1 MSGGHSTGSG
11 GGTSSS
17 RSQFRSQTGCCIC
30 GTKSSSS
37 RFTIS
42 TRYSEHFAGCFGQ
55 QAAARSGDLCNAC
68 VLCVKRWLQRDRQTG
83 LFAQVLDSKKG
94 PGPKH
99 MKEIT
104 KRARRRE
111 ARKANAM
118 KAASVK
124 ADPGSNVNTN
134 NSTSSTP
141 VNRGSTSTHSGPSFA
156 TRSTSNATASN
167 GITSGGAAHRGPSSM
182 NDSSRFLS
190 SRHGAGCNTNNSYVH
205 SASGHHPSAGE
216 SARSTSRSGCQWSGR
231 TNAVQTSGHP
241 TMPCCTQHQRMYFSP
256 QPTGATFTRA
266 AAAAIRKC
274 EARCKLLLFVSKFHV
289 ISTMGRFLFNCLPRH
304 TVIQSTGNAL
314 SCSTPSRGGVCGA
327 CTGTKRTPNT
337 SSTPSETSEYGSGL
351 ISLSCCSTSSGS
363 HCPMVGGTSSSC
375 CSNSS
380 CGAASSGIGCGLNY
394 SPPCCA
400 FCCTGSD
407 ATPSKHGKYELDRSC
422 LCRGC
427 PCVGHQ
433 SLCHAAS
440 SMDCCMAPPEFRH
453 PRPPPGSSSNGVG
466 RNGAADP
473 LHAADNGNNS
483 NSGSSSSV
491 STPPN
496 STPTRR
502 YNRRVVLPPVRMSH
516 NEEVNSLLREIMER
530 HFDDQHDMV
539 NTSHL
544 IPRFLLTSF
553 AFRNSQA
560 ITFDS
565 REMHMAVQK
574 ELRLRSRTVQGNSTS
589 DSVSG
594 RASSISSADGSADA
608 RTSSSTHAMATCPSK
623 VPVSGATEQHSSEHF
638 TKRHRAHHCCA
649 RYHTHCCHLRH
660 LPCVCSSN
668 SHQHRKV

>member
-1 MSGGHSTGSG
+1 MYFLVSEEIHMGFYSYVQDATG
-11 GGTSSS
+11 
-17 RSQFRSQTGCCIC
+17 RD
-30 GTKSSSS
+30 
-37 RFTIS
+37 
-42 TRYSEHFAGCFGQ
+42 AGPHPGN
-55 QAAARSGDLCNAC
+55 SPH
-68 VLCVKRWLQRDRQTG
+68 VLNSVYL
-83 LFAQVLDSKKG
+83 VLDSKKG

-118 KAASVK
+118 KAATMK
-124 ADPGSNVNTN
+124 ADPGSNLSTN
-134 NSTSSTP
+134 NSTSSTH
-141 VNRGSTSTHSGPSFA
+141 VNRGASSTHSGPSFA
-156 TRSTSNATASN
+156 TRSTTSNATASN
-167 GITSGGAAHRGPSSM
+167 GITSGGTAHRGPSSM

-190 SRHGAGCNTNNSYVH
+190 SRHGSGCNANNSYVPA
-205 SASGHHPSAGE
+205 ASGHHLNAGE

-231 TNAVQTSGHP
+231 TNAVQSTGHP

-274 EARCKLLLFVSKFHV
+274 EA
-289 ISTMGRFLFNCLPRH
+289 I
-304 TVIQSTGNAL
+304 IQSTGTAL
-314 SCSTPSRGGVCGA
+314 SCSTPSRSGVCGA

-363 HCPMVGGTSSSC
+363 HCPMVGGTASSC

-380 CGAASSGIGCGLNY
+380 CGGASSGIGCGLSY

-407 ATPSKHGKYELDRSC
+407 ATPSKHGKYAVKVETGRCLSASVVVFVRAYAQLSIKLEVDRSC

-440 SMDCCMAPPEFRH
+440 SMDCCTAPPEFRH
-453 PRPPPGSSSNGVG
+453 PRPPPGNSANGVG

-473 LHAADNGNNS
+473 LHTTDNGNGNNS

-516 NEEVNSLLREIMER
+516 NEEVNSLLREIME
-530 HFDDQHDMV
+530 
-539 NTSHL
+539 
-544 IPRFLLTSF
+544 
-553 AFRNSQA
+553 RNSQA

-608 RTSSSTHAMATCPSK
+608 RTSSSTHAMAVCPNK
-623 VPVSGATEQHSSEHF
+623 VPASGATEQHSSEHF
-638 TKRHRAHHCCA
+638 TKRHRVHHCCA
-649 RYHTHCCHLRH
+649 RFRLLTSGDAEAAAAGYAGVGIVLSERAEASLLDWIPVDSRLCAVRLATSVRESRGSEANRTLFSTAVKHHCRH
-660 LPCVCSSN
+660 
-668 SHQHRKV
+668 

>member
-118 KAASVK
+118 KAATLK
-124 ADPGSNVNTN
+124 ADPNTN
-134 NSTSSTP
+134 NSTNSTH
-141 VNRGSTSTHSGPSFA
+141 VNRGATSTHSGPSFA

-167 GITSGGAAHRGPSSM
+167 GITSGGTAHRGPSSI
-182 NDSSRFLS
+182 NDSNRFLS
-190 SRHGAGCNTNNSYVH
+190 SRHGSGCNTNNSYVP
-205 SASGHHPSAGE
+205 SASGHHLNAGE

-231 TNAVQTSGHP
+231 ANAVQNTGHP
-241 TMPCCTQHQRMYFSP
+241 TVPCCTQHQRMYFSS

-274 EARCKLLLFVSKFHV
+274 EA
-289 ISTMGRFLFNCLPRH
+289 I
-304 TVIQSTGNAL
+304 IQSTGTAL

-327 CTGTKRTPNT
+327 CTGTKRTSNT

-363 HCPMVGGTSSSC
+363 HCPMVSEPSSSC

-380 CGAASSGIGCGLNY
+380 CGGASSGIGCGLSY

-440 SMDCCMAPPEFRH
+440 SMDCCTAPPEFRH
-453 PRPPPGSSSNGVG
+453 PRPPPGNSSNGVG
-466 RNGAADP
+466 RNGAADA
-473 LHAADNGNNS
+473 LHAAADSNSNNS

-530 HFDDQHDMV
+530 
-539 NTSHL
+539 
-544 IPRFLLTSF
+544 
-553 AFRNSQA
+553 NSQA

-594 RASSISSADGSADA
+594 RASSISSADGSVDA
-608 RTSSSTHAMATCPSK
+608 RTSSSTHALAICPNK
-623 VPVSGATEQHSSEHF
+623 VPVSGATDQHSSEHC
-638 TKRHRAHHCCA
+638 TKRHRVHHCCA

-660 LPCVCSSN
+660 LPCVCSPN